1 MTLLKGKGVSGL
13 SGHTLQKVNNRPFE
27 ELTVVKK
34 ADDCVLLMRNVAIET
49 EVMQNNAVW
58 RFKTYEAFKDK
69 AINIS
74 EEYGVDFDEVE
85 LPVPTE
91 KTVKCLDGYS
101 EVLFVARIPIN
112 IIRKELN

>member
-58 RFKTYEAFKDK
+58 RFKTYEAFRDK

-85 LPVPTE
+85 LPAPTE
-91 KTVKCLDGYS
+91 KPMKCLDGYS

-112 IIRKELN
+112 IIRKDLN